1 MKKLNENLSEIFD
14 VTPIPLEEQ
23 SNTAVIPAVPV
34 VETDNE
40 IESDFNFARSNIRDL
55 IRRGNGAI
63 DNILQVAAASEHPR
77 AFEVASNLIKTMA
90 DMNKDLLDI
99 QKKKQELTGKAPE
112 TQTTTVNVDKAVFV
126 GSTND
131 LIKKL
136 KEEKS
141 GNTD

>member
-23 SNTAVIPAVPV
+23 ENNQVIPAVPV
-34 VETDNE
+34 VETNNE

-131 LIKKL
+131 LIKKI